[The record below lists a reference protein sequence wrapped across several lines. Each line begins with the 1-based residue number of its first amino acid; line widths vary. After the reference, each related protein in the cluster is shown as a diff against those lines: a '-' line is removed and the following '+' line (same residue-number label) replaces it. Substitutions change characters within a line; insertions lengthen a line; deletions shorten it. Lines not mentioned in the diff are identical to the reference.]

1 MIRLLVL
8 AALVAAA
15 PSPAPGPGLAG
26 TWRNASDSV
35 RIRMAPCRGHGL
47 CGTVTSA
54 SAKARADAKAGSGR
68 PLIGTQLFSGFEQE
82 EDGLWYGEV
91 YVPDLDRSFS
101 GSIEQRGADTL
112 VGTGCLFAGFGCKTQ
127 VWTRVAGTPTKKR

>member
-8 AALVAAA
+8 AALVAT
-15 PSPAPGPGLAG
+15 PNPPGPRPGLAG

-35 RIRMAPCRGHGL
+35 RIRIAPCRGPGL

-54 SAKARADAKAGSGR
+54 SAKARADAEAGSGR
-68 PLIGTQLFSGFEQE
+68 SLIGAQLFSGFEQE
-82 EDGLWYGEV
+82 DDGLWYGEV

-101 GSIEQRGADTL
+101 GSIEQRGPDTL
-112 VGTGCLFAGFGCKTQ
+112 VGTGCLFANFGCKTQ
-127 VWTRVAGTPTKKR
+127 VWTRVAGAPPKKR